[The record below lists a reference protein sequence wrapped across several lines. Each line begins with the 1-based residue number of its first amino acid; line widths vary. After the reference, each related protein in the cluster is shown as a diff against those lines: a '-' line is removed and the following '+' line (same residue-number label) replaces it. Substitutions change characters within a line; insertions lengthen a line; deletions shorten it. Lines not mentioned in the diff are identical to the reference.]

1 MNEQKKYEFTGEIKV
16 VFGIN
21 FKQIRAIINF
31 GCVVAGEI
39 GGWIECEENL
49 SQSGNAWVSGDAR
62 VSGNARVSGDA
73 RVSGNAEVYGNA
85 EVSGNARVS
94 GNAEVYG
101 NAEVSG
107 NARVSG
113 NAWVSGGARV
123 SGNAEVSGNA
133 RVYGNAWV
141 SGGARVYGN
150 AWVSGNARVS
160 GNADVKKGDDYMVIG
175 GTGRYNRFT
184 TFFKCRDKTIKVIC
198 GCFFGTIIEFRAKV
212 KETHKGNKHEKVY
225 LAMAD
230 MAELQIGNDEVEK

>member
-49 SQSGNAWVSGDAR
+49 SQSGNAWVSG
-62 VSGNARVSGDA
+62 
-73 RVSGNAEVYGNA
+73 
-85 EVSGNARVS
+85 
-94 GNAEVYG
+94 
-101 NAEVSG
+101 

-113 NAWVSGGARV
+113 NAWVSG
-123 SGNAEVSGNA
+123 NA
-133 RVYGNAWV
+133 RV
-141 SGGARVYGN
+141 
-150 AWVSGNARVS
+150 
-160 GNADVKKGDDYMVIG
+160 KKDDDYMVIG
-175 GTGRYNRFT
+175 GAGRYNRFT

>member
-49 SQSGNAWVSGDAR
+49 SQSGNAWVYGDAR
-62 VSGNARVSGDA
+62 VYGNARVSGDA
-73 RVSGNAEVYGNA
+73 RVY
-85 EVSGNARVS
+85 GNARVS
-94 GNAEVYG
+94 GNARVYG
-101 NAEVSG
+101 DAS
-107 NARVSG
+107 VSG
-113 NAWVSGGARV
+113 NAWVYGD
-123 SGNAEVSGNA
+123 A

-141 SGGARVYGN
+141 SGDAR
-150 AWVSGNARVS
+150 VSGNASVS
-160 GNADVKKGDDYMVIG
+160 GNADVKKDDDYMVIG
-175 GTGRYNRFT
+175 GAGRYNRFT

>member
-39 GGWIECEENL
+39 GGWIEKEENL
-49 SQSGNAWVSGDAR
+49 SQSGD
-62 VSGNARVSGDA
+62 
-73 RVSGNAEVYGNA
+73 
-85 EVSGNARVS
+85 
-94 GNAEVYG
+94 
-101 NAEVSG
+101 
-107 NARVSG
+107 
-113 NAWVSGGARV
+113 
-123 SGNAEVSGNA
+123 
-133 RVYGNAWV
+133 
-141 SGGARVYGN
+141 
-150 AWVSGNARVS
+150 AWVSGNAKVSGDAWVS
-160 GNADVKKGDDYMVIG
+160 GNAKVSGDAWVYGDAEVKKDDDYMVIG
-175 GTGRYNRFT
+175 GAGRYNRFT
-184 TFFKCRDKTIKVIC
+184 TFFKCRDKTIKVVC

>member
-49 SQSGNAWVSGDAR
+49 SQSGNAWVYGDAR
-62 VSGNARVSGDA
+62 VYGNAWVSGDA
-73 RVSGNAEVYGNA
+73 RVSGNA
-85 EVSGNARVS
+85 S
-94 GNAEVYG
+94 
-101 NAEVSG
+101 
-107 NARVSG
+107 
-113 NAWVSGGARV
+113 
-123 SGNAEVSGNA
+123 
-133 RVYGNAWV
+133 
-141 SGGARVYGN
+141 
-150 AWVSGNARVS
+150 VS
-160 GNADVKKGDDYMVIG
+160 GNADVKKDDDYMVIG
-175 GTGRYNRFT
+175 GAGRYNRFT

>member
-49 SQSGNAWVSGDAR
+49 SQSGNAWVYGDAR
-62 VSGNARVSGDA
+62 VSGNAC
-73 RVSGNAEVYGNA
+73 
-85 EVSGNARVS
+85 
-94 GNAEVYG
+94 
-101 NAEVSG
+101 
-107 NARVSG
+107 
-113 NAWVSGGARV
+113 
-123 SGNAEVSGNA
+123 
-133 RVYGNAWV
+133 
-141 SGGARVYGN
+141 
-150 AWVSGNARVS
+150 VS
-160 GNADVKKGDDYMVIG
+160 GNADVKKDDDYMVIG
-175 GTGRYNRFT
+175 GAGRYNRFT

>member
-39 GGWIECEENL
+39 GGWIESEENL
-49 SQSGNAWVSGDAR
+49 SQSGDAWVSG
-62 VSGNARVSGDA
+62 NAM
-73 RVSGNAEVYGNA
+73 
-85 EVSGNARVS
+85 VSGNARVS
-94 GNAEVYG
+94 GNAC
-101 NAEVSG
+101 VSG
-107 NARVSG
+107 DAWVSDNAMVSG
-113 NAWVSGGARV
+113 DAWVSGD
-123 SGNAEVSGNA
+123 AEV
-133 RVYGNAWV
+133 
-141 SGGARVYGN
+141 
-150 AWVSGNARVS
+150 
-160 GNADVKKGDDYMVIG
+160 KKDDDYMVVG
-175 GTGRYNRFT
+175 GAGRYNRFT
-184 TFFKCRDKTIKVIC
+184 TFFKCRDKTIKVVC

>member
-21 FKQIRAIINF
+21 FKRIRAIINF

-49 SQSGNAWVSGDAR
+49 SQSGNAWVYGDA
-62 VSGNARVSGDA
+62 
-73 RVSGNAEVYGNA
+73 
-85 EVSGNARVS
+85 
-94 GNAEVYG
+94 
-101 NAEVSG
+101 
-107 NARVSG
+107 
-113 NAWVSGGARV
+113 W
-123 SGNAEVSGNA
+123 VSGNA
-133 RVYGNAWV
+133 RVYGDA
-141 SGGARVYGN
+141 S
-150 AWVSGNARVS
+150 VSGNAMVY
-160 GNADVKKGDDYMVIG
+160 GDADVKKDDDYMVIG
-175 GTGRYNRFT
+175 GAGRYNRFT

-198 GCFFGTIIEFRAKV
+198 GRFFGTIIEFRAKV

>member
-62 VSGNARVSGDA
+62 VSGD
-73 RVSGNAEVYGNA
+73 
-85 EVSGNARVS
+85 
-94 GNAEVYG
+94 
-101 NAEVSG
+101 
-107 NARVSG
+107 
-113 NAWVSGGARV
+113 
-123 SGNAEVSGNA
+123 
-133 RVYGNAWV
+133 
-141 SGGARVYGN
+141 
-150 AWVSGNARVS
+150 
-160 GNADVKKGDDYMVIG
+160 ADVKKDDDYMVIG
-175 GTGRYNRFT
+175 GAGRYNRFT
-184 TFFKCRDKTIKVIC
+184 TFFKCRDKTIKVVC

-212 KETHKGNKHEKVY
+212 KETHNGNKHEKVY

-230 MAELQIGNDEVEK
+230 MVELQLNDDDK

>member
-49 SQSGNAWVSGDAR
+49 SQSGDAWVSGDAR
-62 VSGNARVSGDA
+62 VSGNA
-73 RVSGNAEVYGNA
+73 
-85 EVSGNARVS
+85 
-94 GNAEVYG
+94 
-101 NAEVSG
+101 
-107 NARVSG
+107 
-113 NAWVSGGARV
+113 
-123 SGNAEVSGNA
+123 
-133 RVYGNAWV
+133 
-141 SGGARVYGN
+141 
-150 AWVSGNARVS
+150 WVSGNARVS
-160 GNADVKKGDDYMVIG
+160 DNADVKKDDDYMVIG
-175 GTGRYNRFT
+175 GAGRYNRFT
-184 TFFKCRDKTIKVIC
+184 TFFKCRDKTIKVVC